1 MISRKLHGHPQH
13 TIRCKP
19 DHMDMFLMDMFHK
32 DMFLTRYVYEF
43 QIRCPCVLKEHKII
57 SFAKMVHL
65 LYDLISC
72 TSLAGINIRMLFLY
86 E

>member
-1 MISRKLHGHPQH
+1 MDIHSILSDVKEPHGHVSYGYVSQGYVSH
-13 TIRCKP
+13 Q
-19 DHMDMFLMDMFHK
+19 
-32 DMFLTRYVYEF
+32 VYEF

-57 SFAKMVHL
+57 SFAKMGHL